1 MTLTRELTAP
11 SFVLVIPACPNCGGV
26 RLNVAPD
33 GADAPLYKC
42 EPCKEIESPLV
53 GILSADDTLVT
64 ELDELLAP
72 PDEEDELP
80 APPEEPLAE
89 DTVAIAA
96 HSLVEL
102 LPADFPLPALIKFAP
117 DTRIRQEADTDAA
130 TLLGLQAIDET
141 SQRVLEA
148 CLTKQRE
155 HKKSVEAL
163 FQEPCAIAYE
173 LHRNLTGLRGDWL
186 SHTDAA
192 IRTAN
197 ERLLARQRQVERE
210 AAEARRRAQEEAD
223 RQAREQAQREAE
235 AAAKAQ
241 APASVVQQ
249 LEREAKTATAPPVSH
264 GSLFGG
270 GGLRSSTVAENWKA
284 RLTATDRAADVLN
297 PEMAKLAAEELNC
310 VRSAMKAVLEGRA
323 PVTIFEINWGWINAR
338 AKADKR
344 TFAIEGFVAE
354 DIGSLRAKPGA
365 RRK

>member
-1 MTLTRELTAP
+1 MTVSFEL
-11 SFVLVIPACPNCGGV
+11 VMPACPNCGGV
-26 RLNVAPD
+26 RVNVAPE

-42 EPCKEIESPLV
+42 EPCKEVESPLV
-53 GILSADDTLVT
+53 GIVSTDDAFVT
-64 ELDELLAP
+64 EPLDELLAP
-72 PDEEDELP
+72 PEEDDLP
-80 APPEEPLAE
+80 APPEEPGAE
-89 DTVAIAA
+89 DMAAIAT

-102 LPADFPLPALIKFAP
+102 LPADFPLPTLIKFAP
-117 DTRIRQEADTDAA
+117 DTRIRQEADGDAA
-130 TLLGLQAIDET
+130 KLLGMQAIDET

-155 HKKSVEAL
+155 HKKGIEAL

-186 SHTDAA
+186 SHTDSA
-192 IRTAN
+192 IKTAN

-223 RQAREQAQREAE
+223 RQAREQAKREAE
-235 AAAKAQ
+235 AAEKAQ

-249 LEREAKTATAPPVSH
+249 LQQEAKTATAPPVSH
-264 GSLFGG
+264 GTGLFGG

-297 PEMAKLAAEELNC
+297 PEMAKLSAEELHC

-323 PVTIFEINWGWINAR
+323 PVTIFEINWSWVNAR
-338 AKADKR
+338 AKADKK
-344 TFAIEGFVAE
+344 TFTIEGFVAE